1 MTDEQLFTAEYTDEA
16 LEQLNALED
25 SEFEKIIKAIYIFER
40 VGKKYKNIND
50 LGNGLFE
57 LKPDNV
63 RAYFKYA
70 KNKIIIVGL
79 VVLKKT
85 QRAPARYIK
94 QAHKNIDK
102 YIQKN
107 KELQPWEIK
116 FQQKI

>member
-1 MTDEQLFTAEYTDEA
+1 MDELLFTAEYTSEA
-16 LEQLNALED
+16 LEQL
-25 SEFEKIIKAIYIFER
+25 SELADAEYLKITKAIYIFER

-79 VVLKKT
+79 IVLKKT
-85 QRAPARYIK
+85 QKAPARFIK
-94 QAHKNIDK
+94 QAHLNIDK
-102 YIQKN
+102 YLQEN
-107 KELQPWEIK
+107 KELLQ
-116 FQQKI
+116 

>member
-1 MTDEQLFTAEYTDEA
+1 MTDKQLFTAEYTDEA
-16 LEQLNALED
+16 LEQLDALED
-25 SEFEKIIKAIYIFER
+25 AEYEKITRAIYIFER

-70 KNKIIIVGL
+70 KNRIIIVGL

-85 QRAPARYIK
+85 QKAPARYIK

-102 YIQKN
+102 YIQEN

-116 FQQKI
+116 YQQKT